1 MKAHLNGDADIGRR
15 KLPAS
20 TSAPFEPSRQL
31 MDVQQLAELWR
42 VPKSTL
48 YNWVSLGRLPYVK
61 LGRSLR
67 FDPQEL
73 EEFLSRRKMGM
84 AGKR

>member
-1 MKAHLNGDADIGRR
+1 
-15 KLPAS
+15 
-20 TSAPFEPSRQL
+20 
-31 MDVQQLAELWR
+31 
-42 VPKSTL
+42 
-48 YNWVSLGRLPYVK
+48 LGRLPYVK